1 MNPIYASL
9 SVGELERLIT
19 HHDHQYW
26 ELGAPEVPD
35 EVYDQ
40 MVAALTARHPASE
53 VLRRIG
59 GRAPQQ
65 PSLLPEESDRPQL
78 SGNRVRHARPMLSL
92 DKCYTEAELLHWF
105 DRFAGTATASHK
117 VDGLAI
123 SIRYDAEGRLELAAT
138 RGSGTEGELITA
150 NIRRVHGVPHQIAL
164 PNIEVRG
171 EAYMP
176 LDVFDSRYADQFAN
190 PRNLAAGA
198 LKQKDAEKTAGYGI
212 RFLAYDLHGVQ
223 LPTETDKQDTLLRLG
238 FDPVPA
244 VQVTR
249 HTAQATYEQLRDERP
264 TLNYETDGV
273 VYKVNDTTLHDTLGI
288 TAHHPRYAIAYKY
301 QGESGQ
307 TTVEDVIWSV
317 SRTGAINPIAQ
328 VAPVQ
333 LSGVTVTRISLHNL
347 GIIERLAGRQLA
359 QGLNPDYPLSSGATV
374 WVTRRGGVI
383 PHLESILLPGHSD
396 LVLPGQCPSCG
407 GDTERRDDFLF
418 ATHVA
423 GCSTQGRRQLEHFTA
438 TMDILGI
445 GPKLM
450 EQLYDRGIVTEPAD
464 LFELTPAE
472 LQRLDRMGP
481 KAADNVVA
489 AIQSRR
495 TVEWTQLVAALGIAD
510 LGRRMAQILATRFA
524 DLTALRNATPE
535 QLLTVEG
542 VGEILAA
549 RIVDGLKDLA
559 PMIDRLLEHV
569 NLTVASTDQSPSGP
583 LSGQAFVFTGTLV
596 AMGRKEAQKLVQQ
609 LGGMVPATVT
619 SSTTHLVL
627 GDADY
632 ADFEAGRVSTKLKSA
647 QKLIA
652 SGAAIQIIPERE
664 FLKLVGQQQAR

>member
-1 MNPIYASL
+1 MNPIYAEL
-9 SVGELERLIT
+9 SVEELERLVS
-19 HHDHQYW
+19 HHDHLYW

-40 MVAALTARHPASE
+40 MVSALKETHPTSD

-65 PSLLPEESDRPQL
+65 PALLLDEPGKPQIV
-78 SGNRVRHARPMLSL
+78 GNRVRHARPMLSL

-105 DRFAGTATASHK
+105 DRFGGAATASHK

-123 SIRYDAEGRLELAAT
+123 SIRYGSDGNLELAAT

-150 NIRRVHGVPHQIAL
+150 NIRRVQGVPHTVSI
-164 PNIEVRG
+164 PNLEVRG

-176 LDVFDSRYADQFAN
+176 LDVFDARYADQFAN

-198 LKQKDAEKTAGYGI
+198 LKQKDADKTAAYGI
-212 RFLAYDLHGVQ
+212 RFLAYDLDGVD
-223 LPTETDKQDTLLRLG
+223 LPTEQAKRETLLRLG
-238 FDPVPA
+238 FEPVPA
-244 VQVTR
+244 IDVTR
-249 HTAQATYEQLRDERP
+249 ENAQAVYEQLREERP

-273 VYKVNDTTLHDTLGI
+273 VYKVNETALHDTLGI

-307 TTVEDVIWSV
+307 TTVEDVLWSV

-359 QGLNPDYPLSSGATV
+359 PGLNSSYPLSSGATV

-383 PHLESILLPGHSD
+383 PHLESILVPGHAD
-396 LVLPGQCPSCG
+396 LSVPDRCPSCG
-407 GDTERRDDFLF
+407 GATERRDDFLF

-481 KAADNVVA
+481 KAAENVVA
-489 AIQSRR
+489 AIQGRR
-495 TVEWTQLVAALGIAD
+495 TVEWTQFVAALGIAD
-510 LGRRMAQILATRFA
+510 LGRRMAQMLSTQFPDIA
-524 DLTALRNATPE
+524 ALRNATPE
-535 QLLTVEG
+535 ALLAVEG
-542 VGEILAA
+542 VGEILAT
-549 RIVDGLKDLA
+549 RIVEGLKALA
-559 PMIDRLLEHV
+559 PMIDRLMEHV
-569 NLTVASTDQSPSGP
+569 TLTASVTEVAASGP

-596 AMGRKEAQKLVQQ
+596 AMGRKEAQKRVQQ
-609 LGGMVPATVT
+609 LGGQVPSSVT
-619 SSTTHLVL
+619 STTTHLVL

-632 ADFEAGRVSTKLKSA
+632 AEFEAGRVSSKLKSA

-652 SGAAIQIIPERE
+652 GGAALQIIPERE
-664 FLKLVGQQQAR
+664 FLKLVGQV

>member
-1 MNPIYASL
+1 MNPIYTSL
-9 SVGELERLIT
+9 SVNELERLIT
-19 HHDHQYW
+19 HHDHLYW

-40 MVAALTARHPASE
+40 MVAALTALHPTSE
-53 VLRRIG
+53 VLHRIG
-59 GRAPQQ
+59 GRAPLQ
-65 PSLLPEESDRPQL
+65 PSLLPEDNGRPPL
-78 SGNRVRHARPMLSL
+78 LGNRVRHARPMLSL
-92 DKCYTEAELLHWF
+92 DKCYSEAELLHWF

-123 SIRYDAEGRLELAAT
+123 SIRYDAEGRLDLAAT

-150 NIRRVHGVPHQIAL
+150 NIRRVHGVPHQVSL
-164 PNIEVRG
+164 PNLEVRG

-198 LKQKDAEKTAGYGI
+198 LKQKDPDKTATYGI
-212 RFLAYDLHGVQ
+212 RFLAYDLDGVQ
-223 LPTETDKQDTLLRLG
+223 IPTECDKRETLLRLG

-244 VQVTR
+244 AEVSR
-249 HTAQATYEQLRDERP
+249 HNAQAMYEQLRDERP

-307 TTVEDVIWSV
+307 TTVEDVLWSV
-317 SRTGAINPIAQ
+317 SRTGAINPIAK

-359 QGLNPDYPLSSGATV
+359 QGLNTDYPLSSGATV

-396 LVLPGQCPSCG
+396 LTVPSQCPSCG
-407 GDTERRDDFLF
+407 GIAERRDDFLF

-423 GCSTQGRRQLEHFTA
+423 GCSTQGRRQLEHFAA
-438 TMDILGI
+438 TMDILGV

-464 LFELTPAE
+464 LFELTAAE

-481 KAADNVVA
+481 KAAENVVG

-495 TVEWTQLVAALGIAD
+495 VVEWPQLVAALGIAD
-510 LGRRMAQILATRFA
+510 LGRRMAQILATRFPDMA
-524 DLTALRNATPE
+524 ALRAASPE
-535 QLLTVEG
+535 ELLAVEG
-542 VGEILAA
+542 VGEILAS
-549 RIVDGLKDLA
+549 RIVQGLQSLA
-559 PMIDRLLEHV
+559 PMIDRLLQHV
-569 NLTVASTDQSPSGP
+569 TLTAAATDVAASGP

-609 LGGMVPATVT
+609 QGGQVPASVT
-619 SSTTHLVL
+619 STTTYLVL

-632 ADFEAGRVSTKLKSA
+632 ADFEAGRVSSKLKSA

-652 SGAAIQIIPERE
+652 SGSALQIIPERE
-664 FLKLVGQQQAR
+664 FLKLVGQG

>member
-1 MNPIYASL
+1 MNPIYTSL
-9 SVGELERLIT
+9 SVNELERLIT
-19 HHDHQYW
+19 HHDHLYW

-40 MVAALTARHPASE
+40 MVAALTALHPTSE

-59 GRAPQQ
+59 GRAPLQ
-65 PSLLPEESDRPQL
+65 PSLVPEDNGRPAL
-78 SGNRVRHARPMLSL
+78 LGNRVRHARPMLSL
-92 DKCYTEAELLHWF
+92 DKCYSEAELLHWF

-123 SIRYDAEGRLELAAT
+123 SIRYDAEGRLDLAAT

-150 NIRRVHGVPHQIAL
+150 NIRRVHGVPDQVSL
-164 PNIEVRG
+164 PNLEVRG

-198 LKQKDAEKTAGYGI
+198 LKQKDPDKTATYGI
-212 RFLAYDLHGVQ
+212 RFLAYDLDGVQ
-223 LPTETDKQDTLLRLG
+223 IPTECDKRETLLRLG

-244 VQVTR
+244 AEVSR
-249 HTAQATYEQLRDERP
+249 HNAQAMYEQLRDERP

-307 TTVEDVIWSV
+307 TTVEDVLWSV
-317 SRTGAINPIAQ
+317 SRTGAINPIAK

-359 QGLNPDYPLSSGATV
+359 QGLNTDYPLSSGATV

-396 LVLPGQCPSCG
+396 LNVPGQCPSCG
-407 GDTERRDDFLF
+407 GTTERRDDFLF

-423 GCSTQGRRQLEHFTA
+423 GCSTQGRRQLEHFAA
-438 TMDILGI
+438 TMDILGV

-464 LFELTPAE
+464 LFELTAAE

-481 KAADNVVA
+481 KAAENVVG

-495 TVEWTQLVAALGIAD
+495 VVEWTQLVAALGIAD
-510 LGRRMAQILATRFA
+510 LGRRMAQILATRFPDMA
-524 DLTALRNATPE
+524 ALRAASPE
-535 QLLTVEG
+535 ELLAVEG
-542 VGEILAA
+542 VGEILAN
-549 RIVDGLKDLA
+549 RIVQGLQSLT

-569 NLTVASTDQSPSGP
+569 TLVAAATDVAASGP

-609 LGGMVPATVT
+609 QGGQVPASVT
-619 SSTTHLVL
+619 STTTYLVL

-632 ADFEAGRVSTKLKSA
+632 ADFEAGRVSSKLKSA

-652 SGAAIQIIPERE
+652 SGSALQIIPERE
-664 FLKLVGQQQAR
+664 FLKLVGQG